1 MSAKT
6 NDNLRLLINIFTGIW
21 LPSSFIHIYH
31 NFINVFY
38 HSTEQINRPKSL
50 LLFVNPFGGK
60 QTAQRTY
67 EKYGKPMFQL
77 ANIDVDVVV
86 SQRPNQIRDIIYKQ
100 ALNQYDGIVCVGGD
114 GTFSEVFNGL
124 LYREMKDHNLDPVNP
139 QYIPRPMIPIGIIP
153 AGSTDTVAF
162 CLHGS
167 TDVQTAVLHIIL
179 GQVKGLD
186 LSSVSNDTGLIKFYA
201 SVMSYGYLGDVAAD
215 SEKFRWM
222 GPKRYDYSG
231 LKKFMLNRGYESEIT
246 MLLSENNS
254 DPLDGI
260 ACEGHCKRCD
270 ESVLDNNRSVIKETI
285 NDDNNSPNELYT
297 TNVTSEL
304 NKKWKIVKGKFFM
317 VNGANISCACSRSP
331 NGFSKFCHLGD
342 GCVDLVLIR
351 HTSFFN
357 NLKLLLTMSNK
368 NGRLVSF
375 LLN

>member
-1 MSAKT
+1 
-6 NDNLRLLINIFTGIW
+6 
-21 LPSSFIHIYH
+21 
-31 NFINVFY
+31 
-38 HSTEQINRPKSL
+38 
-50 LLFVNPFGGK
+50 
-60 QTAQRTY
+60 
-67 EKYGKPMFQL
+67 MFQL

-100 ALNQYDGIVCVGGD
+100 ALNQYDGIVSVGGD

-124 LYREMKDHNLDPVNP
+124 LYREMKDHDLDPINP
-139 QYIPRPMIPIGIIP
+139 EFIPKPIIPIGIIP

-162 CLHGS
+162 CLHGT

-179 GQVKGLD
+179 GQLNGLD

-246 MLLSENNS
+246 MQLCENNS
-254 DPLDGI
+254 NPLDGI
-260 ACEGHCKRCD
+260 ECEANCKRCI
-270 ESVLDNNRSVIKETI
+270 ESIQSVNSSAMNDMN
-285 NDDNNSPNELYT
+285 NDDSNSPNELYT
-297 TNVTSEL
+297 TNVTSEM

-317 VNGANISCACSRSP
+317 VNGANISCACARSP
-331 NGFSKFCHLGD
+331 NGFSKYCHLGD

-351 HTSFFN
+351 HTTFLN

-368 NGRLVSF
+368 NGRLVSC
-375 LLN
+375 

>member
-1 MSAKT
+1 
-6 NDNLRLLINIFTGIW
+6 
-21 LPSSFIHIYH
+21 
-31 NFINVFY
+31 
-38 HSTEQINRPKSL
+38 
-50 LLFVNPFGGK
+50 
-60 QTAQRTY
+60 
-67 EKYGKPMFQL
+67 MFEL

-100 ALNQYDGIVCVGGD
+100 ALSQYDGIVCVGGD

-124 LYREMKDHNLDPVNP
+124 LYREMKDHDLDPISP
-139 QYIPRPMIPIGIIP
+139 EYIPKPNIPIGIIP

-162 CLHGS
+162 CLHGT

-186 LSSVSNDTGLIKFYA
+186 LSSVSNDTGLLKFYA

-254 DPLDGI
+254 NPLDGI
-260 ACEGHCKRCD
+260 ACEANCKRCD
-270 ESVLDNNRSVIKETI
+270 ESILDNNRSVIKETI
-285 NDDNNSPNELYT
+285 NDDNNSAMDELYA
-297 TNVTSEL
+297 TNVTSDF

-331 NGFSKFCHLGD
+331 NGFSKYCHLGD

-351 HTSFFN
+351 HTTFFN

-368 NGRLVSF
+368 NGRLVSWI
-375 LLN
+375 LILNMNVFF

>member
-1 MSAKT
+1 M
-6 NDNLRLLINIFTGIW
+6 TGAYQ
-21 LPSSFIHIYH
+21 HYRRYH
-31 NFINVFY
+31 NLNPHAIDLFELEKCSANAFFTHLVF
-38 HSTEQINRPKSL
+38 HTDQICRPKSL

-60 QTAQRTY
+60 QNAQKTY
-67 EKYGKPMFQL
+67 EKYAKPMFQL

-100 ALNQYDGIVCVGGD
+100 ALSQYDGIVCVGGD
-114 GTFSEVFNGL
+114 GTFSELFNGI
-124 LYREMKDHNLDPVNP
+124 LYREMKEHDLDPINP
-139 QYIPRPMIPIGIIP
+139 DYIPRPMIPIGIIP

-162 CLHGS
+162 CLHGT

-231 LKKFMLNRGYESEIT
+231 FKKFMLNRGYESEIT
-246 MLLSENNS
+246 MMLSENNTN
-254 DPLDGI
+254 PLDGI
-260 ACEGHCKRCD
+260 MCEANCKRCS
-270 ESVLDNNRSVIKETI
+270 ESIRDNNRSVIKETL
-285 NDDNNSPNELYT
+285 NDDDNKSPNELYGG
-297 TNVTSEL
+297 NVTADI
-304 NKKWKIVKGKFFM
+304 NDRKWKIVKGKFFM

-331 NGFSKFCHLGD
+331 NGFSKYCHLGD

-351 HTSFFN
+351 HTTYMN
-357 NLKLLLTMSNK
+357 NLKLLLTMSKK
-368 NGRLVSF
+368 NGRLVS
-375 LLN
+375 